1 MRGPRFPRGV
11 TLKTALTILSFS
23 LAAVLSATNAR
34 ADTLPDSARQPV
46 ITNAEFDRPMS
57 LDETKTETAETKSSG
72 SGFWIFPDQAPL
84 TGKIATDRPGF
95 SDSAG
100 LVPRGRFQIESGYT
114 FSYDREDDTRV
125 IDHTMPEIAL
135 RTGLA
140 DWLEFRTKWNGY
152 SYSEVLS
159 EIKTRAGRTVDHT
172 DHVDGG
178 TDMNIG
184 FKVPA
189 LKQKDWMPN
198 MSLIASINVPT
209 GSDSKSANNVVPE
222 LKLPWNYAL
231 TKELTLYG
239 SILGRVNDGS
249 SGQFFQSAATVAA
262 GYQVCS
268 RATLY
273 VEYFGVYPAARS
285 QDCSHLL
292 SVGPIFSITDNIS
305 MDMRAAVGLNE
316 QAPDFQASV
325 GFGIRF

>member
-1 MRGPRFPRGV
+1 M
-11 TLKTALTILSFS
+11 K
-23 LAAVLSATNAR
+23 NAR
-34 ADTLPDSARQPV
+34 IIITTCSAFLFLVAAPLVADTTTPNTG
-46 ITNAEFDRPMS
+46 ITTTDLNQPMS
-57 LDETKTETAETKSSG
+57 LDETKVATETTTASD
-72 SGFWIFPDQAPL
+72 GFWIFPDQAPL
-84 TGKIATDRPGF
+84 DGTIATDRPGF

-114 FSYDREDDTRV
+114 FSYDREDDRRV

-135 RTGLA
+135 RTGLTN
-140 DWLEFRTKWNGY
+140 WLEFRSKWNGY

-159 EIKTRAGRTVDHT
+159 EIKTRAGRTVNHI

-178 TDMNIG
+178 TDMNLG
-184 FKVPA
+184 FKVPL
-189 LKQKDWMPN
+189 LKQKDWRPN
-198 MSLIASINVPT
+198 VSMIASMSVPT
-209 GSDSKSANNVVPE
+209 GSGSKSANNVVPE
-222 LKLPWNYAL
+222 IKFPWNYAL

-239 SILGRVNDGS
+239 SILGRVPDGPD
-249 SGQFFQSAATVAA
+249 GQFFQTAATVAA

-273 VEYFGVYPAARS
+273 LEYFGVYPSTRS
-285 QDCSHLL
+285 EDCSHLL
-292 SVGPIFSITDNIS
+292 SVGPIFKITDNIS